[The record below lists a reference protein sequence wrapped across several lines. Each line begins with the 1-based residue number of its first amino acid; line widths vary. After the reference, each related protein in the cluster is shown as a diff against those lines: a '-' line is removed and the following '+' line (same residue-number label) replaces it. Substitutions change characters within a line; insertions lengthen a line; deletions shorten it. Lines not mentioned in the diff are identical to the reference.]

1 MVLFEYV
8 ELVAF
13 CALCVCRTMRQV
25 VLCLQ
30 TVRGILLT
38 VSMLREL
45 LSHRLVFLALPD
57 TRPFHL
63 PMQVGCTVEYYAVS
77 DSVDTMSQE
86 LLLGLTLPVSK
97 VLVSPGVLM
106 CFLETDS
113 THIALPMQVDG
124 GVD

>member
-1 MVLFEYV
+1 MLFQYV

-86 LLLGLTLPVSK
+86 LLTYASCFE
-97 VLVSPGVLM
+97 SPGKSWCSDVLSRNGFYSY
-106 CFLETDS
+106 CS
-113 THIALPMQVDG
+113 PYAGRWG
-124 GVD
+124 G